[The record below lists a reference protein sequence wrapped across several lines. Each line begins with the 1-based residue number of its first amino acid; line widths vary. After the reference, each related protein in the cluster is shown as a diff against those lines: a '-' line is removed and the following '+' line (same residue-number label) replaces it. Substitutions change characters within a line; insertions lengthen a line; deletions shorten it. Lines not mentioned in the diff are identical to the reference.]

1 VGSINKRV
9 IPTPAGL
16 VPVVKALLT
25 GMAIH
30 PLKGHA
36 DDYRVYR
43 ARIQK
48 AIDALPEH
56 PTLEEAYP
64 QAEEAVHALRD
75 HGLRTAKRL
84 HMQEAELRG
93 IVKLLMETL
102 EELRIASP
110 GRTQELMEVGNRL
123 GLATETEE
131 LRVVKANL
139 ADCLAVIRKEAER
152 DLSHT
157 NADDPTDT
165 ITDLAGRPAAE
176 AALVE
181 ACAAETPRCAVI
193 MLVDRLSLYNR
204 RYGRDAGDKVLRYF
218 VDFVRRSF
226 GAEGS
231 LYRWTGPAVL
241 LLREG
246 TLEKVQGEVRRIMEP
261 RLQYDFETS
270 SRTIL
275 LAIDACWSA
284 LPMMVDP
291 RLLINKIDAFVTF

>member
-1 VGSINKRV
+1 M
-9 IPTPAGL
+9 
-16 VPVVKALLT
+16 VKALLT

-48 AIDALPEH
+48 AIDSLPEH
-56 PTLEEAYP
+56 PTLEEAFP

-84 HMQEAELRG
+84 HLQEAEWRA

-102 EELRIASP
+102 EELRIATP
-110 GRTQELMEVGNRL
+110 ERTRELMEVGNQL
-123 GLATETEE
+123 GPASEVEE
-131 LRVVKANL
+131 LRVVKASL
-139 ADCLAVIRKEAER
+139 ADCLTVIRKEAER
-152 DLSHT
+152 DFSQ
-157 NADDPTDT
+157 AGGDQATDA

-181 ACAAETPRCAVI
+181 ACAAETPMCAVI

-204 RYGRDAGDKVLRYF
+204 RYGREAGDRVLRYF

-226 GAEGS
+226 SAHGS

-246 TLEKVQGEVRRIMEP
+246 TLDKVQAEVRRIMEP

-291 RLLINKIDAFVTF
+291 RLLINKIDAFVAF